1 MPVPHYGVRA
11 LYPILAQVIRDL
23 ESTGLALVERN
34 HDEVAVLFPLT
45 LRGFRALQVVLHDP
59 EVLSNVHIQELLR
72 VLRDVKPA
80 K

>member
-1 MPVPHYGVRA
+1 MPVPRYGVRA

-45 LRGFRALQVVLHDP
+45 LRGFRSLRSALQDP
-59 EVLSNVHIQELLR
+59 ELRSNIHFQELLR
-72 VLRDVKPA
+72 VLRDEIPD
-80 K
+80 